1 MDMLRIELTE
11 LQTLVIAII
20 ALFIGRQLRRSIPAL
35 SKLDI
40 PNAVVGAAIVAVADA
55 TNSSSASNT
64 NSVNNFNTNNMS
76 SSSLGSNTNNINAAA

>member
-1 MDMLRIELTE
+1 MGDAAGMDMLRIELSE

-40 PNAVVGAAIVAVADA
+40 PNAVIGAAVVAGAVLAGQ
-55 TNSSSASNT
+55 
-64 NSVNNFNTNNMS
+64 V
-76 SSSLGSNTNNINAAA
+76 